1 MSKVREVENYKEEV
15 RQWGWINV
23 IRPFGIINWPGG
35 SETLTLSQTLE
46 KRGPIRVLAGT
57 DGEFFSQP

>member
-1 MSKVREVENYKEEV
+1 MENYKEEV
-15 RQWGWINV
+15 RQWGWINA
-23 IRPFGIINWPGG
+23 IRPFGIINWPCG